1 MKQRNKEDFLRN
13 KHEQQLMLLSQ
24 ETNQQYKTDLK
35 KYSSTY
41 ILKVKRWKPVRVTDI
56 VQ

>member
-13 KHEQQLMLLSQ
+13 KHEQQLMLFSQ

-35 KYSSTY
+35 KIQFNIYSESET
-41 ILKVKRWKPVRVTDI
+41 VKASESD
-56 VQ
+56 